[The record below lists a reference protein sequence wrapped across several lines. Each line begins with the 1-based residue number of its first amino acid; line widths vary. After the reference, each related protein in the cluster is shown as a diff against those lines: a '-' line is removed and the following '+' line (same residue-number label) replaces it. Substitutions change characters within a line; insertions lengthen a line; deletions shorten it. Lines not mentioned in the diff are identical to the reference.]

1 MEAKITGWK
10 VAGEEDSHIVSKLS
24 PHATDDW
31 GKQVTLHGEI
41 W

>member
-24 PHATDDW
+24 PHMLLMTE
-31 GKQVTLHGEI
+31 GNR
-41 W
+41 